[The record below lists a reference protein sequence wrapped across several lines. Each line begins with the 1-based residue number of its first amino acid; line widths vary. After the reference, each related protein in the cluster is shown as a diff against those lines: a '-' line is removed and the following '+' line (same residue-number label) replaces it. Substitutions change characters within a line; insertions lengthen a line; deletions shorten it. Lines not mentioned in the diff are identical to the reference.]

1 VSTAMKPGRQ
11 KLVKEDH
18 YVRISLTK
26 AKLYS
31 LIRLCIQPPIDHQE
45 HFTMYSY
52 KDNNYPMPRLDPR
65 LARRLETKKARLDS
79 YRPLSSA
86 VADRLQE
93 SLRLLLT
100 YHSNAIEGNT
110 LTLRETQIV
119 LETGITIGG
128 HPLREH
134 LEATNHAHAYE
145 YLITLADG
153 EARITGETIL
163 DLHRLVMSGIDD
175 TAGHFRTGPVYI
187 RGARM
192 TPPPASHVERLIEAW
207 LSWLED
213 PGRDYA
219 PIVRA
224 AIAHHDFEAIHT
236 FFDGNGRTG
245 RLLMNLMLMQEG
257 YPPALLLRDWR
268 GNYLRALDSAGAGS
282 FNPLANLTG
291 RAVEGGL
298 DLYLQACERA
308 PEPEDEYV
316 PLAELARHT
325 EHSADYLG
333 WLVRRGRL
341 EATKR
346 GGRWYSTHAALERYK
361 TEVESGTAPRGRPPK
376 KAKS

>member
-1 VSTAMKPGRQ
+1 MRGYR
-11 KLVKEDH
+11 D
-18 YVRISLTK
+18 
-26 AKLYS
+26 
-31 LIRLCIQPPIDHQE
+31 
-45 HFTMYSY
+45 
-52 KDNNYPMPRLDPR
+52 DNHPMPRLDPR
-65 LARRLETKKARLDS
+65 LARRLEAKKARLDQ
-79 YRPLSSA
+79 YRPLSSS
-86 VADRLQE
+86 VAARLQE

-145 YLITLADG
+145 YLTTLADG
-153 EARITGETIL
+153 GARIAGETIL

-175 TAGHFRTGPVYI
+175 TAGRFRTGPVYI

-192 TPPPASHVERLIEAW
+192 IPPPASQVERLIEAW
-207 LSWLED
+207 LSWLEG
-213 PGRDYA
+213 PGLDYT

-224 AIAHHDFEAIHT
+224 AIAHHDFEAIHP

-245 RLLMNLMLMQEG
+245 RLLLNLMLMREG

-298 DLYLQACERA
+298 DLYLQACEKE
-308 PEPEDEYV
+308 PEPEDEYL
-316 PLAELARHT
+316 PLAELAHQT

-346 GGRWYSTHAALERYK
+346 GGRWYSTPTALERYQS
-361 TEVESGTAPRGRPPK
+361 EVESGAAPRGRPRQK
-376 KAKS
+376 DKG